1 MSPEGQVLPKFLRR
15 LDIMW
20 MKLEPL
26 HQKFALWAL
35 TIQQMLPVLQRP
47 VYLQNLVTM
56 SVNREVQV
64 KHQQARA
71 TMLPNMGPL
80 LNKHALQVHTIQIL
94 HRKVQL
100 RVNRH
105 NPDFMSQQRDKH
117 NQLRLLVDIM
127 LMSMGHS
134 MTRPVLQ
141 VRTIQIMDP

>member
-1 MSPEGQVLPKFLRR
+1 
-15 LDIMW
+15 
-20 MKLEPL
+20 
-26 HQKFALWAL
+26 
-35 TIQQMLPVLQRP
+35 MLPVLQRP
-47 VYLQNLVTM
+47 VYLQNQVTM

-64 KHQQARA
+64 KHQQARV

-80 LNKHALQVHTIQIL
+80 LNKHVLQVNTIQTL

-105 NPDFMSQQRDKH
+105 NPDFMSQLRDKH
-117 NQLRLLVDIM
+117 NQLRLLVDIT